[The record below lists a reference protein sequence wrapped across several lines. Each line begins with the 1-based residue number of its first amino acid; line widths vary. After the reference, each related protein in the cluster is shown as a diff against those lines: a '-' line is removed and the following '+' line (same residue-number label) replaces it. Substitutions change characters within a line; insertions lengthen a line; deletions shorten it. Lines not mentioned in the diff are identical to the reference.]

1 MLLDWEQRQIAK
13 GFCQSKKFFIIISA
27 ASAIAMCKV

>member
-1 MLLDWEQRQIAK
+1 MGSDRIAK
-13 GFCQSKKFFIIISA
+13 GFCQSKKFFIVISA